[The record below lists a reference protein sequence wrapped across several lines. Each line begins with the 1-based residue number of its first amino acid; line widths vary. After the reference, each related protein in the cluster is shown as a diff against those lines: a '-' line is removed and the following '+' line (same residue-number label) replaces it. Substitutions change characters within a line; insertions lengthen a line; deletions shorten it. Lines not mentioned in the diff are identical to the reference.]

1 MVPFPHD
8 TVGNAWRHPWKR
20 PVAFDPERRKSKPV
34 TQLATQAPSH
44 YPRPQRTND
53 STLIVRYFNA
63 YDVLTGEPL
72 HSSREHTRLF
82 GFDPEKGMPSFEEFL
97 HRVHPEDQERV
108 IETFQTLI
116 RSGGN
121 MDVLYRI
128 AI

>member
-63 YDVLTGEPL
+63 YDLILIAP
-72 HSSREHTRLF
+72 SRVGKSRDVIIPAFL
-82 GFDPEKGMPSFEEFL
+82 DWPSGVDVEQLMEQLKVETDGADFADED
-97 HRVHPEDQERV
+97 EDQ
-108 IETFQTLI
+108 LPK
-116 RSGGN
+116 GGG
-121 MDVLYRI
+121 
-128 AI
+128 A